1 MKGVLFNVIEEVV
14 ESAMSP
20 DAWDDVIE
28 AAGVS
33 GAYTSLGNYPD
44 ADLDAIVRAVGAAA
58 GLSIDDTLRLAGRL
72 GFERL
77 AARAPSQLARCA
89 TWRDV
94 LTTLDDIIHPEVLKI
109 YPNADVPRFDVTD
122 TAEGLLMDYRSSRGF
137 CALADGLAVG
147 CGEWFSAALSVEHV
161 SCVHRGDERCRL
173 RVTEAP

>member
-20 DAWDDVIE
+20 DEWDDVIE

-94 LTTLDDIIHPEVLKI
+94 LTTLDDIIHPEVLKA
-109 YPNADVPRFDVTD
+109 YPDAELPQFDVVSAGDDITMRY
-122 TAEGLLMDYRSSRGF
+122 TSARRM
-137 CALADGLAVG
+137 CALADGLIVG
-147 CGEWFSAALSVEHV
+147 CGTWYGSVLTVRHET
-161 SCVHRGDERCRL
+161 CVHRGDPTCTL
-173 RVTEAP
+173 RVAETP